1 MMASDIRV
9 GVIWG
14 GGVTRGWVGRH
25 MSQWAH
31 CMMASDIRVGVIWG
45 GE

>member
-1 MMASDIRV
+1 
-9 GVIWG
+9 
-14 GGVTRGWVGRH
+14 

-45 GE
+45 GSDMGVGASPVAVSTLYDGV

>member
-1 MMASDIRV
+1 MRLAKALMVMTTVMTTVR
-9 GVIWG
+9 GEWG
-14 GGVTRGWVGRH
+14 QGEL
-25 MSQWAH
+25 AH